1 MTTFEIAMRI
11 AMRIAPKKTAG
22 RIAALFAAAL
32 ISIVAG
38 HAEAVEVGFS
48 EVRIANGGEKPLVV
62 GVWYPTSAPAQDR
75 PLGAYVQHVAPDAP
89 VVGEQLPLVVMSHG
103 NGSTYQ
109 NHYDTAI
116 ALAKAGFVA
125 AAVSHTGDTHDD
137 QSRAVFVMDRPLHIH
152 RLLAYMLTEWPGCA
166 QIDASRVGMFGF
178 SIGGFTALVAVGGV
192 PDLSLAEAHAK
203 AHPDY
208 YDAQVAKRSG
218 ATPEALAMLRSKLP
232 ASTWVHDLRI
242 KAAVVAA
249 PALGYTFGRDG
260 LKDISVPIQL
270 WRAADDHILPHPD
283 YAEAVRIALPSPPEF
298 HLVDNADH
306 FDFLAPCTDLLRQVA
321 PAICVSR
328 PGFDRTAFHQT
339 FNAEVVRFFE
349 QTLRAAASH

>member
-1 MTTFEIAMRI
+1 MRLTPCKF
-11 AMRIAPKKTAG
+11 ARMRM
-22 RIAALFAAAL
+22 AALLAASLLAAATPRAD
-32 ISIVAG
+32 AG
-38 HAEAVEVGFS
+38 EVGFS
-48 EVRIANGGEKPLVV
+48 ELRVANGDERPLLV
-62 GVWYPTSAPAQDR
+62 GVWYPTGAAAQEH
-75 PLGAYVQHVAPDAP
+75 PLGPYVQTVAPDAP
-89 VVGEQLPLVVMSHG
+89 VAGELLPLIVMSHG

-109 NHYDTAI
+109 NHYDTGI

-137 QSRAVFVMDRPLHIH
+137 QSRALFMMDRPQHIR
-152 RLLAYMLTEWPGCA
+152 RLIDYMLAEWPDRER
-166 QIDASRVGMFGF
+166 IDAGRIGMFGF
-178 SIGGFTALVAVGGV
+178 SSGAFTALVAVGGV
-192 PDLSLAEAHAK
+192 PDLSLTEAHAR

-208 YDAQVAKRSG
+208 YDAQIARRSG
-218 ATPEALAMLRSKLP
+218 ATAETIAMLHSKLP
-232 ASTWVHDLRI
+232 PSTWVHDRRI

-249 PALGYTFGRDG
+249 PALGYTFGREG
-260 LKDISVPIQL
+260 LKDITVPIQL

-306 FDFLAPCTDLLRQVA
+306 FDFLAPCTDLLRRIA

-328 PGFDRTAFHQT
+328 EGFDRIAFHQT

-349 QTLRAAASH
+349 ETLGSGASH

>member
-1 MTTFEIAMRI
+1 MTTLEIAMRI
-11 AMRIAPKKTAG
+11 HRKTAA
-22 RIAALFAAAL
+22 RIAALSATAL
-32 ISIVAG
+32 LSVVAG
-38 HAEAVEVGFS
+38 HAGAAEVGFS
-48 EVRIANGGEKPLVV
+48 EVRIANEDQRPLVV
-62 GVWYPTSAPAQDR
+62 GVWYPTGAPAQNR
-75 PLGAYVQHVAPDAP
+75 RLGAHVQHVAPDAS
-89 VVGEQLPLVVMSHG
+89 VVGEHLALVVMSHG

-116 ALAKAGFVA
+116 ALAKAGFVV

-137 QSRAVFVMDRPLHIH
+137 QSRSVFVMDRPLHIH
-152 RLLAYMLTEWPGCA
+152 RLLDYMLAEWSDHA
-166 QIDASRVGMFGF
+166 RIDASRVGMFGF

-192 PDLSLAEAHAK
+192 PDLSLAETHAK
-203 AHPDY
+203 AHPEY

-218 ATPEALAMLRSKLP
+218 ASPEALAMLRSKLP
-232 ASTWVHDLRI
+232 ASTWVHDPRI

-249 PALGYTFGRDG
+249 PALGYTFGREG
-260 LKDISVPIQL
+260 LKDITVPIQL

-306 FDFLAPCTDLLRQVA
+306 FDFLAPCSDLLRQVA

-328 PGFDRTAFHQT
+328 PGFDRATFHQT

-349 QTLRAAASH
+349 QTLRAGASH

>member
-1 MTTFEIAMRI
+1 MRI
-11 AMRIAPKKTAG
+11 IDKTAHTV
-22 RIAALFAAAL
+22 RIAALFAAVFVSVVTGRA
-32 ISIVAG
+32 VAS
-38 HAEAVEVGFS
+38 EVGFS
-48 EVRIANGGEKPLVV
+48 ELRIANGDQRPLVV

-89 VVGEQLPLVVMSHG
+89 VVGEHLPLVVMSHG
-103 NGSTYQ
+103 NRSTYQ

-152 RLLAYMLTEWPGCA
+152 RLLDYMLAEWPDSA
-166 QIDASRVGMFGF
+166 RIDASRIGMFGF

-192 PDLSLAEAHAK
+192 PDLSLAEAHAR

-232 ASTWVHDLRI
+232 VSTWVHDLRI

-249 PALGYTFGRDG
+249 PALGYTFERDG
-260 LKDISVPIQL
+260 LKDIIVPIQL

-349 QTLRAAASH
+349 QTLRAGASH